1 MRQAEFTAGRDVD
14 HEFKFGQLKFELP
27 LGKPS
32 GKTKETVE
40 SIGLEV
46 QVEI

>member
-1 MRQAEFTAGRDVD
+1 MRQAEFTAGRGVE
-14 HEFKFGQLKFELP
+14 HEFKLGQLKFELP

-32 GKTKETVE
+32 GKPKEAVE
-40 SIGLEV
+40 NIGLEV